1 MDTDTLSKEEKKPI
15 IVYVHKQL
23 EKLLKKF
30 HVLIHHTLLALVKQ
44 NRLLNKQKN

>member
-23 EKLLKKF
+23 EKLLKRKEYEDKSISDADF
-30 HVLIHHTLLALVKQ
+30 ISKWGS
-44 NRLLNKQKN
+44 K